1 MSVCPVPRMSVG
13 PVIPLGITGWAKPRA
28 PEPYE

>member
-13 PVIPLGITGWAKPRA
+13 PVIPKGITGEGLQSPMNS
-28 PEPYE
+28 